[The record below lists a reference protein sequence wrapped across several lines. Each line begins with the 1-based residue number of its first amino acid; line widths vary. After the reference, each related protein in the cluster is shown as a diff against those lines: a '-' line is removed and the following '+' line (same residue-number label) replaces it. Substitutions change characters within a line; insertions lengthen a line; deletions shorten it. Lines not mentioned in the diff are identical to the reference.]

1 MIFDFYTIKIVIV
14 LLKTT
19 CLRKAQGLYLS
30 VPCVNGIYL
39 EPTMGLTVLGCVYS
53 LVKET
58 VSASS
63 LRGAYNQNSKSIPCR

>member
-1 MIFDFYTIKIVIV
+1 MRLDFYTISIVIV

-39 EPTMGLTVLGCVYS
+39 EPAMGPTVLGSVYS
-53 LVKET
+53 LVTET

-63 LRGAYNQNSKSIPCR
+63 LQGASNHNSKSTPCK